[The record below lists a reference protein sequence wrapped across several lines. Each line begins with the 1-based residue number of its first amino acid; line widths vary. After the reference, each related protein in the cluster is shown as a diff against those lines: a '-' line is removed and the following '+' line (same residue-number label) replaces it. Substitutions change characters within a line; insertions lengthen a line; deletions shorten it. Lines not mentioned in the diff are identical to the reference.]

1 MENMGGK
8 HKTIRKLQQ
17 EFGSLLLVPSVL
29 GMNITILQYYKV
41 IKPKYATRQ
50 KNKIISTQGINV
62 TLVLRLMILINEVT
76 WQPEEKKLILIVKH
90 LL

>member
-50 KNKIISTQGINV
+50 KNKIISMQGNV